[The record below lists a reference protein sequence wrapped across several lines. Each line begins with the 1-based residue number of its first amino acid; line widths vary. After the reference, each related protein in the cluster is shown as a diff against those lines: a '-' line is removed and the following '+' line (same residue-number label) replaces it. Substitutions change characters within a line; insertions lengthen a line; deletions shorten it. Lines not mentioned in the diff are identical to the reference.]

1 MRLSSMTGPFVRAAV
16 PLAVLAAALPV
27 SAADFPDHEI
37 KAVCNFPA
45 GSGADVFVRYFSAK
59 LSALA
64 GKPVVVENRGGA
76 LGNIGTA
83 SVAKAKADGYTILI
97 APGSSTMAAASHT
110 FKSLPFDPVKDFT
123 PVTTLAR
130 LGFVVAVDAKSP
142 VKTLAELT
150 AHLKAKQGKAIFGIS
165 ANTGLVSAE
174 LYKKVAGVQAT
185 KAQYREMGT
194 LMNDMLA
201 GSLDF
206 TVGDPVWAVEQVR
219 SGKIR
224 ALAVTSAVRLSGLPD
239 VPTMKEAGLPDFGE
253 LTAWWAVFVPA
264 NTPAPV
270 VAKLEGWFNQIAASE
285 DTKKF
290 LNNLGS
296 EPYPGNATM
305 LKELLA
311 SDIKKWGEYVKL
323 AGLTPQ

>member
-1 MRLSSMTGPFVRAAV
+1 
-16 PLAVLAAALPV
+16 
-27 SAADFPDHEI
+27 
-37 KAVCNFPA
+37 
-45 GSGADVFVRYFSAK
+45 
-59 LSALA
+59 
-64 GKPVVVENRGGA
+64 
-76 LGNIGTA
+76 TA
-83 SVAKAKADGYTILI
+83 SVAKSKADGYTILI

-130 LGFVVAVDAKSP
+130 
-142 VKTLAELT
+142 LT

-253 LTAWWAVFVPA
+253 LTAWWAVFV
-264 NTPAPV
+264 
-270 VAKLEGWFNQIAASE
+270 
-285 DTKKF
+285 
-290 LNNLGS
+290 
-296 EPYPGNATM
+296 
-305 LKELLA
+305 
-311 SDIKKWGEYVKL
+311 
-323 AGLTPQ
+323 